1 MTKNWLARK
10 IELIP
15 LGGEP
20 EFFSLSILRFSAKG
34 EGHGDSILLSI
45 FSIEPFTGEVP
56 GVETIDFV
64 PVIREISQG
73 CFQLEGVPCG
83 PLCGVG

>member
-1 MTKNWLARK
+1 MNKNWLARK

-15 LGGEP
+15 LEGESV
-20 EFFSLSILRFSAKG
+20 FFSLSILRFFAEG
-34 EGHGDSILLSI
+34 EGQAAKIPLSI
-45 FSIEPFTGEVP
+45 FSIEPFSVEVP

-73 CFQLEGVPCG
+73 RFQLEGVPCG